1 MSFIRSASKWLLI
14 FLLQLS
20 GKVVSQREFGFK
32 VVQGH
37 QRAKGHNHLVFY
49 IHRNGNIS
57 TLIKIPDF
65 DLMALIF
72 HKATDLDP
80 DEGQMGLEVDISLFE
95 CDKTNALEHMT

>member
-1 MSFIRSASKWLLI
+1 MI

-37 QRAKGHNHLVFY
+37 QRAKGHDHLVFY

-57 TLIKIPDF
+57 TLNKIPDF

-72 HKATDLDP
+72 DKATDLDP
-80 DEGQMGLEVDISLFE
+80 NEGRMGLEVDISLSE
-95 CDKTNALEHMT
+95 SDKATALEHMP